1 MSHGVDQIPS
11 GITLTVLN
19 NPFFSQLP
27 CKTRALSLRI
37 FAQTTRHLPMTKK
50 ARPPAKKAN
59 SFGSMGRILFY
70 SVALI
75 VACFA
80 VAVVLF
86 ETEAGREIVAKVRGR
101 RTSST
106 RAGAKPTFSES
117 KQSEGKTNKDSVETK
132 KEDQAKSDESA
143 LPREDSVLK
152 DTSAKQTD
160 NAHEAQS
167 SESRNDRESNDARQ
181 ENTAS
186 ESTRETAKENTRQHE
201 EKTRVDETTSNTVSG
216 DSNNEKEAWEILER
230 DKPVE
235 EQDKPVEVQDTPV
248 EEQDKSVEDANK
260 PDKEQHK
267 PVEEKD
273 KPVEEPDKLVEE
285 PVFKE
290 SFASASETD
299 VGQKEVGGKEEHE
312 FSEEKEMK
320 EEHDGK
326 VDESLEKQQE
336 EKSDKKD
343 VEQEV
348 DETIKVGDSLAEL
361 EKQRTKERHIK
372 EERYDPIPEPEGPP
386 IDQSPVNARRGL
398 RGDYGGKGNMRL
410 LKLFCR
416 DCFNVSLT
424 PNVVFNIRNIWVIL
438 R

>member
-1 MSHGVDQIPS
+1 MKKKP
-11 GITLTVLN
+11 
-19 NPFFSQLP
+19 
-27 CKTRALSLRI
+27 
-37 FAQTTRHLPMTKK
+37 RH
-50 ARPPAKKAN
+50 PAKKAN

-86 ETEAGREIVAKVRGR
+86 KTEAGREIVAKVRGR

-132 KEDQAKSDESA
+132 KEEQAKTDESA

-152 DTSAKQTD
+152 DTSAKQSD
-160 NAHEAQS
+160 NAHEAQN

-186 ESTRETAKENTRQHE
+186 ESTSETENTRQYE

-216 DSNNEKEAWEILER
+216 NSNNEKEAWKILDEDEQER

-235 EQDKPVEVQDTPV
+235 EQDKPVKVQDTPV

-260 PDKEQHK
+260 PDQEQHK
-267 PVEEKD
+267 LVEEKD
-273 KPVEEPDKLVEE
+273 KPVEEQDKPAEE
-285 PVFKE
+285 PIFRENFE
-290 SFASASETD
+290 SEFEND
-299 VGQKEVGGKEEHE
+299 VGQKEAGGKEEHE
-312 FSEEKEMK
+312 FFEEKEMK

-326 VDESLEKQQE
+326 VDESGGKME
-336 EKSDKKD
+336 E
-343 VEQEV
+343 

-361 EKQRTKERHIK
+361 EKQRTKERQIK

-398 RGDYGGKGNMRL
+398 RGDYGGKGNMKL
-410 LKLFCR
+410 LKLFRR
-416 DCFNVSLT
+416 DYFKVSLT
-424 PNVVFNIRNIWVIL
+424 PNAVSNIRNIWVIL

>member
-1 MSHGVDQIPS
+1 MNHGVDQIPS

-50 ARPPAKKAN
+50 LRPPAKKAN
-59 SFGSMGRILFY
+59 TYGSMGRILFY

-86 ETEAGREIVAKVRGR
+86 KTEAGREIVAKVRGR

-106 RAGAKPTFSES
+106 RASAKPTFSES

-132 KEDQAKSDESA
+132 KEEQAKSDESA

-152 DTSAKQTD
+152 DTSAKQSD

-167 SESRNDRESNDARQ
+167 SESRNDRESNEARQ

-186 ESTRETAKENTRQHE
+186 ESTSETAKENTRQYE

-216 DSNNEKEAWEILER
+216 DSNNEKEAWEIPDGDEQER

-235 EQDKPVEVQDTPV
+235 EQDKPVE
-248 EEQDKSVEDANK
+248 
-260 PDKEQHK
+260 
-267 PVEEKD
+267 
-273 KPVEEPDKLVEE
+273 E

-290 SFASASETD
+290 NSESEFETD

-312 FSEEKEMK
+312 FSEEKNMK
-320 EEHDGK
+320 EEQDGK

-336 EKSDKKD
+336 ENSDKKD
-343 VEQEV
+343 VEREV
-348 DETIKVGDSLAEL
+348 DGGKMEEDEAIKVGDSLAEL
-361 EKQRTKERHIK
+361 EKQRTKERQIK

-398 RGDYGGKGNMRL
+398 RGDYGGKGNMKL
-410 LKLFCR
+410 LKLFRR
-416 DCFNVSLT
+416 DYFNVSLT
-424 PNVVFNIRNIWVIL
+424 SNVVFNIRNIWVVL

>member
-37 FAQTTRHLPMTKK
+37 FAQTIRHLPMKK
-50 ARPPAKKAN
+50 KPRNPAKKAN

-86 ETEAGREIVAKVRGR
+86 KTEAGREIVAKVRGR

-132 KEDQAKSDESA
+132 KEEQAKSGESG

-152 DTSAKQTD
+152 DTSAKPSD
-160 NAHEAQS
+160 NAHEAQN
-167 SESRNDRESNDARQ
+167 SELRNDRVSNDARQ

-186 ESTRETAKENTRQHE
+186 ESTSQTENTRQYE

-216 DSNNEKEAWEILER
+216 DSNNEKEAWEILDGDEQER
-230 DKPVE
+230 DKPAE

-260 PDKEQHK
+260 PDQ
-267 PVEEKD
+267 
-273 KPVEEPDKLVEE
+273 E

-290 SFASASETD
+290 NFESESETD

-312 FSEEKEMK
+312 FSEEKNMK
-320 EEHDGK
+320 EEQDGK

-336 EKSDKKD
+336 ENSDKKD
-343 VEQEV
+343 VEREV
-348 DETIKVGDSLAEL
+348 DGGKMEEDETIKVGDSLAEL
-361 EKQRTKERHIK
+361 EKQRTKERQIK

-398 RGDYGGKGNMRL
+398 RGDYGGKGNMKL
-410 LKLFCR
+410 LKLFRR
-416 DCFNVSLT
+416 DYFNVSLT
-424 PNVVFNIRNIWVIL
+424 PNVVFNIRNIWVVL

>member
-1 MSHGVDQIPS
+1 M
-11 GITLTVLN
+11 
-19 NPFFSQLP
+19 
-27 CKTRALSLRI
+27 RI

-50 ARPPAKKAN
+50 PRPPTKKAN
-59 SFGSMGRILFY
+59 SFSSMGRILFY

-132 KEDQAKSDESA
+132 KEEQAKSDESA

-152 DTSAKQTD
+152 DTSAKQRD

-216 DSNNEKEAWEILER
+216 DSNNEKEAWEILDGDEQER

-260 PDKEQHK
+260 PDQEQHK

-273 KPVEEPDKLVEE
+273 KPVEEPYKPVEE

-290 SFASASETD
+290 NFESETD
-299 VGQKEVGGKEEHE
+299 VGQKEVGGKEEEHE

-348 DETIKVGDSLAEL
+348 DGGKMEEDETIKVGDSLAEL
-361 EKQRTKERHIK
+361 ERQRTKERQIK

-416 DCFNVSLT
+416 DCFNVCLT